1 MGVFQDLVTVVN
13 RAPIPITVT
22 FDGQEITLQPGENP
36 LPKIAVR
43 YAKNQN
49 PIKGTA
55 DLNNPHISGAQ
66 YLLGVKGT
74 KDCCDMLTP
83 SEWAAHQKRP
93 SRYDEQAIFEEHYG
107 ADPKARMI
115 TAGARTTMA
124 KSLFEQDVK
133 PLATAGEFG
142 RD

>member
-1 MGVFQDLVTVVN
+1 
-13 RAPIPITVT
+13 
-22 FDGQEITLQPGENP
+22 
-36 LPKIAVR
+36 
-43 YAKNQN
+43 
-49 PIKGTA
+49 
-55 DLNNPHISGAQ
+55 
-66 YLLGVKGT
+66 
-74 KDCCDMLTP
+74 MLTP

-115 TAGARTTMA
+115 TAGARNTMA